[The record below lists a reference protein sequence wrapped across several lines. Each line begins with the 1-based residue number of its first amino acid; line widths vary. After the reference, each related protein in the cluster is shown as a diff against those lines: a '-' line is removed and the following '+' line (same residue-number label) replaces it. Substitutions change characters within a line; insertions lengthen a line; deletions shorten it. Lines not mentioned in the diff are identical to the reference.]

1 MNTLL
6 GIDFG
11 LRRIGLATGQTLT
24 GSATPLSTLD
34 NRHDQ
39 TNWADLDKVI
49 DEWKPDAIVIGLP
62 LNRDG
67 SDHALTKT
75 VRQFRDT
82 LSQRYNGPIH
92 WQDERG
98 SSLEAES
105 SLSHQRA
112 AGDLRRK
119 VKKEDIDK
127 LAAAIILQRWLD
139 KTT

>member
-34 NRHDQ
+34 NRPEQ
-39 TNWADLDKVI
+39 TNWTAIDKVI
-49 DEWKPDAIVIGLP
+49 DEWRPDAIVIGLP

-67 SDHALTKT
+67 SDHDLTKT
-75 VRQFRDT
+75 VRRFRDT
-82 LSQRYNGPIH
+82 LAQRYNGPIH
-92 WQDERG
+92 WQDERA
-98 SSLEAES
+98 SSVEAES
-105 SLSHQRA
+105 NLSSQRA
-112 AGDLRRK
+112 TGDLRRK

-139 KTT
+139 ATT

>member
-11 LRRIGLATGQTLT
+11 LRRIGVATGQTLT
-24 GSATPLSTLD
+24 RSATPLTTLD
-34 NRHDQ
+34 NSPGH
-39 TNWADLDKVI
+39 TNWQAIEQVI
-49 DEWKPDAIVIGLP
+49 KEWRPDAIVIGLP

-67 SDHALTKT
+67 SDHNLTRT

-82 LSQRYNGPIH
+82 LAQRYNGPIH
-92 WQDERG
+92 WQDERA
-98 SSLEAES
+98 SSQEAEHN
-105 SLSHQRA
+105 LSTQRA
-112 AGDLRRK
+112 HGDLRRK

-139 KTT
+139 TTT